1 MDYPTLLLQLENQL
15 QSLHKK
21 GFHYMNIEAMP
32 KVELRRLLDGLGEI
46 LDSPTEDVDK
56 RSKYN
61 FSVSAATQPA
71 VKIKHENADSK
82 IFPPSTGITDL
93 QEKLSAAK
101 QQTVLEAFKQLIPE
115 PEAEIKVSSLSEL
128 ADKYKSCQRC
138 SLGKLLIQTGL

>member
-1 MDYPTLLLQLENQL
+1 
-15 QSLHKK
+15 
-21 GFHYMNIEAMP
+21 MNIEAMP

-82 IFPPSTGITDL
+82 IFPPSTGLTDL

-101 QQTVLEAFKQLIPE
+101 QQTVLEAFKQLTPD
-115 PEAEIKVSSLSEL
+115 PWDEIENPQNN
-128 ADKYKSCQRC
+128 DRR
-138 SLGKLLIQTGL
+138 IT

>member
-15 QSLHKK
+15 LSLHKK

-61 FSVSAATQPA
+61 FPVSAATQPA
-71 VKIKHENADSK
+71 VKIKHENADSE
-82 IFPPSTGITDL
+82 IIPPSTGITDL
-93 QEKLSAAK
+93 QKNLPASK
-101 QQTVLEAFKQLIPE
+101 QQTVLEAFKQ
-115 PEAEIKVSSLSEL
+115 
-128 ADKYKSCQRC
+128 
-138 SLGKLLIQTGL
+138 

>member
-71 VKIKHENADSK
+71 VKM
-82 IFPPSTGITDL
+82 
-93 QEKLSAAK
+93 
-101 QQTVLEAFKQLIPE
+101 LIP
-115 PEAEIKVSSLSEL
+115 
-128 ADKYKSCQRC
+128 KYFLRQ
-138 SLGKLLIQTGL
+138 QA

>member
-32 KVELRRLLDGLGEI
+32 KVGLRRLLDGLGEI

-61 FSVSAATQPA
+61 FPVSAATQPA

-82 IFPPSTGITDL
+82 IFPPSTGKTRSSRKIVSGKATNCL
-93 QEKLSAAK
+93 RGF
-101 QQTVLEAFKQLIPE
+101 QTIN
-115 PEAEIKVSSLSEL
+115 
-128 ADKYKSCQRC
+128 
-138 SLGKLLIQTGL
+138 T